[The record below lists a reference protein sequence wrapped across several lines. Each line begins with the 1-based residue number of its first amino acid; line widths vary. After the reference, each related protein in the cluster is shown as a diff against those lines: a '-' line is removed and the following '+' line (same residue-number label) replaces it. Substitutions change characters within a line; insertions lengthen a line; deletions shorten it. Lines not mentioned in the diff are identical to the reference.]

1 MGLLIYFFHHQLEK
15 GINNLTT
22 RVPLTVIVPMLII
35 VLGLVSSIIS
45 AILAAI
51 ILVEIINA
59 LPIVQSGKN
68 RDYHYCLFCYRS
80 WCRAHPA

>member
-1 MGLLIYFFHHQLEK
+1 
-15 GINNLTT
+15 
-22 RVPLTVIVPMLII
+22 MLII

-59 LPIVQSGKN
+59 LPIVQQAKIEITIIACFAIG
-68 RDYHYCLFCYRS
+68 LG
-80 WCRAHPA
+80 AGLTP